1 MRIMDVLN
9 VNGSDA
15 EEGQQQQEEVKML
28 LVWLGKT

>member
-1 MRIMDVLN
+1 MDVLN
-9 VNGSDA
+9 VNESDA